1 VFDFA
6 DQHRGS
12 YSDSLN
18 SVVCPFYCSYS
29 GFQDE
34 LLWGASWIHT
44 ASENSSYLSYIQNN
58 GHTLGADDD
67 DYSFSWDDKRV
78 GTKVL
83 LSKGFLDKK
92 VEEFQLYKAHSDN
105 YICSLIPGSPSFQAQ
120 YTAGGLLYRGGES
133 NLQYVTTASLLL
145 LTYAKYLKSYGG
157 VASCGSSTITPKD
170 LISLARNKSITF

>member
-83 LSKGFLDKK
+83 LSK
-92 VEEFQLYKAHSDN
+92 
-105 YICSLIPGSPSFQAQ
+105 
-120 YTAGGLLYRGGES
+120 
-133 NLQYVTTASLLL
+133 YVTTSSFLL
-145 LTYAKYLKSYGG
+145 LTYSKYLKSYGG
-157 VASCGSSTITPKD
+157 VA
-170 LISLARNKSITF
+170 L